1 MGLIHQQYLQDG
13 IEFGNFTAKGGIRT
27 NISTQPAED
36 ELETAL
42 PETTDLFI
50 SSDPMLPRNADISD
64 IVTVRRVPFSTASF
78 LESKSEKIVSEN
90 HATAGHA
97 DHGGNASEV
106 ILFFYC

>member
-1 MGLIHQQYLQDG
+1 
-13 IEFGNFTAKGGIRT
+13 
-27 NISTQPAED
+27 
-36 ELETAL
+36 
-42 PETTDLFI
+42 
-50 SSDPMLPRNADISD
+50 MLPRNADISD

-78 LESKSEKIVSEN
+78 LESKSEKNVSEN

>member
-1 MGLIHQQYLQDG
+1 
-13 IEFGNFTAKGGIRT
+13 
-27 NISTQPAED
+27 
-36 ELETAL
+36 
-42 PETTDLFI
+42 
-50 SSDPMLPRNADISD
+50 MLPRNADTSD